1 MLDESVFSPADA
13 LRVVSAH
20 AADYINIKLMKAGG
34 IYQAT
39 KINQICEAA
48 GVPCMV
54 GCMIEAPGS
63 IAAAVA
69 FANAHANVRFIDLD
83 SIYMIDENVDL
94 GPVKRVG
101 THLWH
106 A

>member
-1 MLDESVFSPADA
+1 
-13 LRVVSAH
+13 
-20 AADYINIKLMKAGG
+20 
-34 IYQAT
+34 
-39 KINQICEAA
+39 
-48 GVPCMV
+48 
-54 GCMIEAPGS
+54 MIEAPGS